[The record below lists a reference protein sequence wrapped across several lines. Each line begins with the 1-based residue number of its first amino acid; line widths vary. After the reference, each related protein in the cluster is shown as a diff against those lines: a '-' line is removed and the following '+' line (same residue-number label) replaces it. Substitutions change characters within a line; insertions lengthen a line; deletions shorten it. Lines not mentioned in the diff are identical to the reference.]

1 MVMKVKT
8 ATHPLHTKRGEGVG
22 AVVDMGIIRE
32 STKGISRE
40 AMKRTIN
47 ESIKHLVLAAN
58 SGLVGIQTGDRFR
71 LWKKQKF
78 RCFDLREKSAITI
91 RDSGDRGYG
100 RGHGRMGNHGPRDG
114 GNQA

>member
-1 MVMKVKT
+1 MVMKILMVEEEVVVEG
-8 ATHPLHTKRGEGVG
+8 GEGVG

-40 AMKRTIN
+40 AMKGTIN

>member
-1 MVMKVKT
+1 MVEEEVVVEG
-8 ATHPLHTKRGEGVG
+8 GEGVG
-22 AVVDMGIIRE
+22 TVVDMGIIRE

-40 AMKRTIN
+40 AMKGTIK
-47 ESIKHLVLAAN
+47 ESIRFNISNCTIVL
-58 SGLVGIQTGDRFR
+58 SYRFR